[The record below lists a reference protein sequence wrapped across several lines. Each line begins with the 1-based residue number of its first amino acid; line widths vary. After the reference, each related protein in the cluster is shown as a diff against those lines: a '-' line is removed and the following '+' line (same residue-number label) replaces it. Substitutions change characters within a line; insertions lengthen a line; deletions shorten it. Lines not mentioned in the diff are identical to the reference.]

1 MVRLSDVRL
10 LNVLPCSHLCIHKFY
25 INVIWWFF
33 HLQKLHI
40 LSILSNNEEKQWH
53 NTRQY
58 TIKFHMIS
66 KAFQI
71 FWIQIN
77 ITCDNTSSHDCTE
90 SWSTVLPWCAL
101 PHWLLGRFCLGHWR
115 PEVSAV
121 TKIESLCSRSSPVSY
136 FCNSVVGLTKTLW
149 CENLALQTQSQEL
162 GSIAYLFLVCP
173 LVKI

>member
-1 MVRLSDVRL
+1 MVRLSDVGL
-10 LNVLPCSHLCIHKFY
+10 LIVLPCSHLCIRKFY

-40 LSILSNNEEKQWH
+40 SSILSNNEEKQWH

-101 PHWLLGRFCLGHWR
+101 PPL
-115 PEVSAV
+115 V
-121 TKIESLCSRSSPVSY
+121 TGKVLSQPLKTWGVGSYKNWKSLFQKFS
-136 FCNSVVGLTKTLW
+136 
-149 CENLALQTQSQEL
+149 CE
-162 GSIAYLFLVCP
+162 LFLQFSCRPHQDSVMWKLGITNTVSRIRQHCISFSG
-173 LVKI
+173 VSTG